1 MLAEERQRLIQSMV
15 NARGSISI
23 TEIRR
28 KLGVSRETIRRDI
41 VALANSHRLRKT
53 HGGAVSLEQSEPEMT
68 VRQVMNRSQSDVMVP
83 SFDW

>member
-68 VRQVMNRSQSDVMVP
+68 VRQVMNADAARRNGR
-83 SFDW
+83 